1 MSFPWL
7 AQAGHNKA
15 ALSEG
20 LKIVRKV
27 IARDAKKI
35 GLSTTEL
42 YKLSIREPPPPSYSR
57 SIASRE
63 EHDDDTV
70 PESKYGKAGR
80 RRTPPPTPPHP
91 RHPIRSISF
100 LKHSILPIIKG
111 EQCVRH
117 IRETRLV
124 TRVDKSRPAPR
135 GSKQQQPVSAAR
147 GVPIETMVWLWRSA
161 NPPKRVEKP
170 PVPRPPIVYDFSHMK
185 ASKRKAHR
193 ARDELA
199 AKRAELQERREKLKA
214 DARHKVELERRAI
227 RRTEGRAR
235 HQEEERAALLVKEER
250 RKRWEQKNPLLAKA
264 FADER
269 EAEEQKLKKL
279 RASLK

>member
-7 AQAGHNKA
+7 AQASHNKA

-42 YKLSIREPPPPSYSR
+42 YKLSIREPPPPTYSR
-57 SIASRE
+57 SIAARE
-63 EHDDDTV
+63 EHDEDTV
-70 PESKYGKAGR
+70 PEVKYGKAGR
-80 RRTPPPTPPHP
+80 RRAAPPVPPHP
-91 RHPIRSISF
+91 RHPVRSISF
-100 LKHSILPIIKG
+100 LKHSILPIIEG
-111 EQCVRH
+111 EQYVRH

-124 TRVDKSRPAPR
+124 TRAADKSRPAPR
-135 GSKQQQPVSAAR
+135 GSKQQPASAAR
-147 GVPIETMVWLWRSA
+147 GSPVETMVWLWRSA
-161 NPPKRVEKP
+161 TPPKRVEKP
-170 PVPRPPIVYDFSHMK
+170 PVPRPPIVYDCSHMK

-193 ARDELA
+193 TRDELA
-199 AKRAELQERREKLKA
+199 AKRAELQERRDKLKA
-214 DARHKVELERRAI
+214 EARHKVEVERRTI

-235 HQEEERAALLVKEER
+235 HQAEERAALSVKEER
-250 RKRWEQKNPLLAKA
+250 RKQWEQKNPLLAKA
-264 FADER
+264 FAAER

-279 RASLK
+279 RATLK